1 MFLSTG
7 LLSVVLPFFSWG
19 LFELAAKEE
28 KWLHWTGT
36 NDDIL
41 GKVIL
46 GLPLVISNPKVL
58 WPLRH
63 MVKEFVTNLPQFS
76 SCFLGGHNLH

>member
-46 GLPLVISNPKVL
+46 GAATCDLKPQGPLAIET
-58 WPLRH
+58 H
-63 MVKEFVTNLPQFS
+63 
-76 SCFLGGHNLH
+76 G